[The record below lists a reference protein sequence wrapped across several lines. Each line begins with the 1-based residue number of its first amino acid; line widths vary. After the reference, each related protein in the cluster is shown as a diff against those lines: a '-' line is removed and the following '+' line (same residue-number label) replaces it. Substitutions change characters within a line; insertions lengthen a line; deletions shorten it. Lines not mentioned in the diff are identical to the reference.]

1 MEAIKHTVSAVLAQL
16 TAEHGK
22 ALEDGPAAWLA
33 KVFTKKE
40 LEHVRFQYYRKG
52 VVGLTAD
59 SSTWLYHLNI
69 RKEELLVRFRRV
81 APEIKEMRVRLG
93 AAQNLCC
100 KRRGK

>member
-22 ALEDGPAAWLA
+22 ALEDGPAVWLQ

-40 LEHVRFQYYRKG
+40 LEHIGFQYYRKQ
-52 VVGLTAD
+52 VLGLTAD
-59 SSTWLYHLNI
+59 SSTWLYHLNL

-81 APEIKEMRVRLG
+81 APEVKEMRVRLG
-93 AAQNLCC
+93 RAQNSCC
-100 KRRGK
+100 KARGK